1 MTDETVTAQR
11 PTSRP
16 RSRTPSGS
24 AKRYA
29 TRRRTRPCAC
39 ASFATS
45 SPLEH
50 RPSGRVGP
58 DGSTRAKTEA
68 AKLHRDLTGSR
79 EPAALVAAQR
89 TGRGRQGGHRQAR
102 RRALHRGPS
111 DRLILDLK
119 PGRDAEDQLIID
131 KISSSTRCSRTG
143 SSSPSTS
150 RVVGARTGARR
161 RQGDPQRRRHGR
173 APQDDPQFLAAGL
186 RPTLPLSICTPEG
199 QTPPRVKT
207 ASGQW
212 IGIQHAHD
220 IDQHSERKREE
231 QEERDRHGR
240 RRVQIHPPQPQP
252 TGRSPLDETLSALL
266 GD

>member
-1 MTDETVTAQR
+1 MRVRELRDQLAARASDHPDE
-11 PTSRP
+11 
-16 RSRTPSGS
+16 
-24 AKRYA
+24 
-29 TRRRTRPCAC
+29 
-39 ASFATS
+39 F
-45 SPLEH
+45 
-50 RPSGRVGP
+50 GP

-68 AKLHRDLTGSR
+68 AKLHRDLKAAENPPLSWQRR
-79 EPAALVAAQR
+79 EQDAADKVA
-89 TGRGRQGGHRQAR
+89 TAR
-102 RRALHRGPS
+102 RAVERFTADHA
-111 DRLILDLK
+111 DQLILDLK
-119 PGRDAEDQLIID
+119 PGRDADDQLIID
-131 KISSSTRCSRTG
+131 KLNELDAMLKDRIKFAQH
-143 SSSPSTS
+143 
-150 RVVGARTGARR
+150 VAKLL
-161 RQGDPQRRRHGR
+161 
-173 APQDDPQFLAAGL
+173 APVPGLDAVREIPNADDVAELRKTIHSFLAAGL

-266 GD
+266 DGQ